1 MKKLLLPILATL
13 PLTAIASEAQ
23 AQSIHLSPDVKIGAF
38 NGAGV
43 QLGVADALGMDAV
56 YVSYARKY
64 YDTDRYDET
73 IDSYRLGLQHM
84 FGDREN
90 YGLQAEIG
98 LANYRGEKRINSEL
112 LNRSANGL
120 SISAGYVYMLNPSFG
135 LRTGFDYDVFGAS
148 NTFIS
153 MGSHFSLSFGVVGRF

>member
-13 PLTAIASEAQ
+13 PFAALASEAQ
-23 AQSIHLSPDVKIGAF
+23 AQNVHLSPDVKIGIF

-43 QLGVADALGMDAV
+43 QLGIADTLGMDAV
-56 YVSYARKY
+56 YFSYARKY

-98 LANYRGEKRINSEL
+98 LATIVA
-112 LNRSANGL
+112 RSL
-120 SISAGYVYMLNPSFG
+120 PTVSYLIVVPMDL
-135 LRTGFDYDVFGAS
+135 AS
-148 NTFIS
+148 VRVTCIC
-153 MGSHFSLSFGVVGRF
+153 